1 MEANTT
7 MMCQV
12 DWSLFVHVETFMTT
26 THSRIV
32 QLPSHSEFDR
42 FRMRATV
49 WKVSKVGY
57 KFDPSSGLI

>member
-1 MEANTT
+1 MEANKT
-7 MMCQV
+7 MMCWV
-12 DWSLFVHVETFMTT
+12 EWSVLVHVETFMTT

-32 QLPSHSEFDR
+32 QLPLDNEFDR

-57 KFDPSSGLI
+57 KLDPSSGLI